1 MRASMPV
8 KMFKPCVYRT
18 EQCKESLMAA
28 ISELVSYRKP
38 DGFIMST
45 GNLYFTYHDAA
56 TASV

>member
-1 MRASMPV
+1 MPV